1 MVKLY
6 KVDAG
11 TYEGLAASEADGF
24 EAMLSKY
31 NDQLAD
37 TVVAPENPFDT
48 AGGMT
53 VPSTNPAQAE
63 RAVKPIELVQP
74 AALGGIRTPEALATD
89 PAWSKQSYAGRK
101 KAVDEMLI
109 QARAAMIRENQ
120 APGTIATTMANLSKE
135 YGAVLG
141 KAPARSAQDVVTD
154 YDNAIGRAVIGG
166 AKSITDFF
174 GREDIPVPLSD
185 KATIPNPAAALSRAF
200 DAELENYETRAS
212 AASKDDDKFQQ
223 EIVAGLGAD
232 PSVLDR
238 VDATWQKAK
247 RNPGTTITEGVAS
260 AGMLMAGGALG
271 LGRKGIAGLSA
282 LMGGGAVRGGIYD
295 AVQQAPEAELL
306 HDPVYVDI
314 RAKTD
319 EKTARDA
326 LGVLRQSLQESRGKV
341 AFGALIGGLVGT
353 YGSVEQLA
361 ASMGKSL
368 PAAELKKLVADGYAK
383 AVLNATTKELATEVP
398 QEMAETA
405 LGNAGAA
412 GGGATIP
419 LGRGVPEA
427 GTQAALM
434 SVVPGGAAGAAHR
447 RSAAVQVAASTPNS
461 GPQQPVTA
469 GTTNTAGQSTPAVVT
484 TQATV
489 PNTPDAPHA
498 SEYAAMG
505 ITSTDPN
512 EIMMEDIKTGE
523 MRSVYTVPPAEFE
536 ATFGA
541 TPSELF
547 GDSVLDVPPAGT
559 VAPSMTPP
567 FQDPQMQ
574 PVQAGAP
581 AVNPDGVMT
590 ATEEPA
596 PPRTGAR
603 PEAAP
608 TQLEQVETRSP
619 PDLSQVYMVNAEG
632 KPVTVAEAQ
641 AAQQEAEQLIATFI
655 EGDTPLVPER
665 NELDAQSVAVQQLP
679 DTVFTSKFAERM
691 NNVFA
696 DDAIVD
702 APLRVAGRAGVSK
715 ADVAALEAAG
725 FATNGRMTV
734 EQYGAWSR
742 VAKARAMRAPA
753 PSTVE
758 VPAAPAPRRVGK
770 KKEPVTETPNDV
782 TPASPESGRREGQAT
797 TGQSDGDT
805 PAVAG
810 PQTGAAGRVDQGVL
824 EVARAR
830 STAKARGVRGRADTK
845 TAGRADAVAEWSEY
859 SDGSVAFDKLGAR
872 ARQAWTDA
880 VNDGRPTIHLA
891 DELTRDTKAL
901 AVQNKIASEAS
912 TEAAATARDE
922 SRSALAAEVQ
932 NTTLG
937 RPVPLP
943 AEAIAA
949 LRADNINGA
958 LDVIAQTGSTP
969 LARAIA
975 ARFREI
981 GLGAVKVRIGMPEH
995 VSGSGAHGVLAGTY
1009 NSETR
1014 TITLHP
1020 EYGLDEH
1027 VLLHEVAHAATIEG
1041 IDNPKTPA
1049 QKAAVMELYKLYNE
1063 AAARIQSDKPVYGT
1077 SKGVKEFVAEAYG
1090 NPKFQQQLK
1099 DLKTPAG
1106 QSFWGR
1112 VRNAFLRVTGL
1123 DKIMG
1128 LTGDDNLLGRTL
1140 AAADA
1145 LLAAP
1150 DGGLYRTV
1158 ALRIDDVLNKI
1169 APERAAAAANTMR
1182 KRPNESWTDWVAR
1195 KLSAYAQPMFTAERG
1210 YTVVAKDGKEI
1221 GSFADLPTARAIQS
1235 ANAGSVIDERRGMFT
1250 AETSPGKFTETMAN
1264 RVAAGTTASWT
1275 QYVKP
1280 FTDKLNAFYKEDG
1293 RSAYAVHK
1301 DLNLVANALSA
1312 LDANRVGRAWKTAL
1326 TPTAEAQRM
1335 SIYERVVLG
1344 TLPPTTGMRLAQ
1356 RLVAVP
1362 TNRALD
1368 AQGNPVP
1375 IYDTMGGITDAA
1387 ANKILTD
1394 HPEAAKFLSQTAK
1407 PELDAIRD
1415 HVKQLNKDALQF
1427 DARAMRVLDMY
1438 GQQNYFP
1445 LRGREA
1451 GGWVDVP
1458 PGFSPT
1464 ETPSLHLREGRTGLA
1479 ETPLD
1484 NLIADVHTANERVVE
1499 KDRANILWR
1508 QFIKM
1513 QNGTPQEKANA
1524 KRFFEQAGIQYDHS
1538 SVLDATQ
1545 SAKNANEPAHTS
1557 STTIVARVPE
1567 RNGSGKVRQ
1576 IFFTINPHAD
1586 GGQRGANY
1594 VSAWSGSLVQP
1605 SDNIALKGLTA
1616 MTRGTS
1622 SMFTRLNPTFAPI
1635 DLYRTHK
1642 WLASM
1647 LAGDFGAAP
1656 SIAYAKY
1663 AAVANPVTI
1672 GKVLAGAKNVNPE
1685 VATALDE
1692 MRAEGGLLTY
1702 HTATGQTG
1710 ASEKLRGAGRFGSQ
1724 AKDAA
1729 THILD
1734 VYNEA
1739 YEYSPRVAAYMAL
1752 REHGVSK
1759 AEASLWA
1766 LRTAN
1771 FSMQGEWT
1779 NNIRAV
1785 VPFFNPAAQGVRR
1798 VADTLHQ
1805 VNIGNRRAQLMVG
1818 GRMLMAAAAYVLANS
1833 LIGKDDEG
1841 QDELDKMA
1849 PSKVYRNNYLP
1860 NPLTG
1865 ELVALPRPIDAGFID
1880 GVGIAAA
1887 RVALGHTTAADAVK
1901 EWVTEG
1907 LQRLSPVEAKEYHG
1921 VLRSLIA
1928 AFSGG
1933 FRPLYEVSVNETGLG
1948 TPIANDAEKAGK
1960 IAALNGRSTT
1970 PQAYKD
1976 IAAALHGGVGVGRYA
1991 PEDVRHVITNYGAWF
2006 GQTLDSMLSKLD
2018 DTQAPRR
2025 GDSKLLPLV
2034 GRFTESR
2041 PETRPR
2047 FYNMFERAGEAAK
2060 ELNSRPEA
2068 DRAQWR
2074 VDNPE
2079 QAQLADMHKETDTA
2093 IRNLSRTQRASGQTP
2108 ADSAETT
2115 QRARARIQDDFI
2127 RRYRE
2132 VTQ

>member
-11 TYEGLAASEADGF
+11 TYEAMAASEADGF

-37 TVVAPENPFDT
+37 AVVAPENPFDT

-63 RAVKPIELVQP
+63 RAVKPIKPIELVQP

-120 APGTIATTMANLSKE
+120 PPGTIATTMANLSKE

-141 KAPARSAQDVVTD
+141 KAPGSQLSAGGKVMAGINDIN
-154 YDNAIGRAVIGG
+154 NAFGKGVMGG
-166 AKSITDFF
+166 AKSVVDAF
-174 GREDIPVPLSD
+174 GAGS
-185 KATIPNPAAALSRAF
+185 ALSRAF
-200 DAELENYETRAS
+200 DDELKKYDTAYATD
-212 AASKDDDKFQQ
+212 AAKDDQKFQQ
-223 EIVAGLGAD
+223 ELVAGLGAD

-238 VDATWQKAK
+238 VTTTAQGAL
-247 RNPGTTITEGVAS
+247 RNPGKTVAQGAGSIVTTV
-260 AGMLMAGGALG
+260 AGGAVG
-271 LGRKGIAGLSA
+271 LGRLGIAGLSA
-282 LMGGGAVRGGIYD
+282 LMGAGAVRGGIYD
-295 AVQQAPEAELL
+295 AVQEAPETELMN
-306 HDPVYVDI
+306 DPVYVDI

-326 LGVLRQSLQESRGKV
+326 LGILRQSLHEAQGKV

-353 YGSVEQLA
+353 YGSVEQMA
-361 ASMGKSL
+361 ASLGKTMS
-368 PAAELKKLVADGYAK
+368 AAELKKMVAEGYAK
-383 AVLNATTKELATEVP
+383 VIGKAAGKEVITEAP
-398 QEMAETA
+398 QEAAETA

-412 GGGATIP
+412 QGGATIP
-419 LGRGVPEA
+419 MDRGVPEA
-427 GTQAALM
+427 ATQAALM

-447 RSAAVQVAASTPNS
+447 RQAGVQAAPGGQATVEPAMTSTP
-461 GPQQPVTA
+461 PPT
-469 GTTNTAGQSTPAVVT
+469 GQSTPTAT
-484 TQATV
+484 PTQPTV
-489 PNTPDAPHA
+489 PNTPAAPHA

-512 EIMMEDIKTGE
+512 EIMLEVQGGPQRGE

-547 GDSVLDVPPAGT
+547 GDKVLDMPPAGT
-559 VAPSMTPP
+559 AAPSMTPP

-574 PVQAGAP
+574 PVQAPAP
-581 AVNPDGVMT
+581 GVNPDGVMT
-590 ATEEPA
+590 AMEEPVA
-596 PPRTGAR
+596 PRAGAR
-603 PEAAP
+603 PDVAP
-608 TQLEQVETRSP
+608 TQLEQVETRKP

-679 DTVFTSKFAERM
+679 DTVFTGKFAERM

-725 FATNGRMTV
+725 FATNGRMTA
-734 EQYGAWSR
+734 EQYGEWSR

-753 PSTVE
+753 PPTVE
-758 VPAAPAPRRVGK
+758 VPAAVAPRRVGK

-995 VSGSGAHGVLAGTY
+995 VPGSGAHGVLAGTY
-1009 NSETR
+1009 NPETR

-1077 SKGVKEFVAEAYG
+1077 SKGVKEFVGEAYS
-1090 NPKFQQQLK
+1090 NPKLQQQLK
-1099 DLKTPAG
+1099 DMKSPSG
-1106 QSFWGR
+1106 QSLWGR
-1112 VRNAFLRVTGL
+1112 VRNTFLRIMGL

-1145 LLAAP
+1145 LLAPP
-1150 DGGLYRTV
+1150 DGGLYGT
-1158 ALRIDDVLNKI
+1158 APLRITDVLNKI
-1169 APERAAAAANTMR
+1169 APERAKAAANIFR

-1221 GSFADLPTARAIQS
+1221 GSFADLPTARAVQS

-1264 RVAAGTTASWT
+1264 RVAAGTTASLT

-1344 TLPPTTGMRLAQ
+1344 TLPPTTGMRMAQ
-1356 RLVAVP
+1356 RIAADP
-1362 TNRALD
+1362 ANRALD

-1464 ETPSLHLREGRTGLA
+1464 ETPSLHLREGRKGLA

-1499 KDRANILWR
+1499 KDRANLLWR
-1508 QFIKM
+1508 MFIKM

-1524 KRFFEQAGIQYDHS
+1524 KRFFKQAGIRYDHS

-1557 STTIVARVPE
+1557 STTIVARVPA
-1567 RNGSGKVRQ
+1567 RSGNGKVEQ
-1576 IFFTINPHAD
+1576 KFFVIDPYYD

-1622 SMFTRLNPTFAPI
+1622 SMFTRLNPLFAPI

-1663 AAVANPVTI
+1663 AAVANPVAI
-1672 GKVLAGAKNVNPE
+1672 GKVLAGAKNVNPK

-1692 MRAEGGLLTY
+1692 LRAEGGLLTY

-1710 ASEKLRGAGRFGSQ
+1710 ASAKLRGAGRFGSQ

-1798 VADTLHQ
+1798 VADVLHQ
-1805 VNIGNRRAQLMVG
+1805 VKIGNRRAQLMVG
-1818 GRMLMAAAAYVLANS
+1818 GRMLMAAATYVLANS

-2068 DRAQWR
+2068 DRPQWR

-2093 IRNLSRTQRASGQTP
+2093 LRNLSRTQRASGQTP

>member
-48 AGGMT
+48 TGGMT

-74 AALGGIRTPEALATD
+74 ASLGGIRTPEALATD

-120 APGTIATTMANLSKE
+120 APGTIATTMANLTKE

-141 KAPARSAQDVVTD
+141 KAPGSQLSTGGKIMAGINDIN
-154 YDNAIGRAVIGG
+154 NAFGKGVLGG
-166 AKSITDFF
+166 AKSVVDAF
-174 GREDIPVPLSD
+174 GAGS
-185 KATIPNPAAALSRAF
+185 TLSRAF
-200 DAELENYETRAS
+200 EDELKKYDTEYATDAA
-212 AASKDDDKFQQ
+212 KDDQKFQQ
-223 EIVAGLGAD
+223 ELVTGLGAD
-232 PSVLDR
+232 PSILDR
-238 VDATWQKAK
+238 VATTAK
-247 RNPGTTITEGVAS
+247 GALRNPGKTVAEGTGSVVTT
-260 AGMLMAGGALG
+260 LAGGAVG
-271 LGRKGIAGLSA
+271 LGRLGIAGLSA
-282 LMGGGAVRGGIYD
+282 LMGAGAVRGGIYD
-295 AVQQAPEAELL
+295 AVQQAPEAELMT
-306 HDPVYVDI
+306 DPVYVDI

-326 LGVLRQSLQESRGKV
+326 LGVLRQSLHEAQGKV

-353 YGSVEQLA
+353 YGSVEQMA
-361 ASMGKSL
+361 ASLGKTMS
-368 PAAELKKLVADGYAK
+368 AGEMKRLVADGYAK
-383 AVLNATTKELATEVP
+383 VIAKAAGKEVITEAP
-398 QEMAETA
+398 QEAVETA

-412 GGGATIP
+412 AGGATIP
-419 LGRGVPEA
+419 LDRGVPEA
-427 GTQAALM
+427 ATQAALM
-434 SVVPGGAAGAAHR
+434 SVVPGGAAGAVHR
-447 RSAAVQVAASTPNS
+447 RQ
-461 GPQQPVTA
+461 A
-469 GTTNTAGQSTPAVVT
+469 GTQAAPATAEPAMPPVPPSATESTPAT
-484 TQATV
+484 APTQTTV
-489 PNTPDAPHA
+489 PNTAAAPHA

-512 EIMMEDIKTGE
+512 EIMMEDIKSGE
-523 MRSVYTVPPAEFE
+523 MRSIYTVPPAEFE

-547 GDSVLDVPPAGT
+547 GDQVLDAPPPGV
-559 VAPSMTPP
+559 VAPGMTPP
-567 FQDPQMQ
+567 FQDPQMT
-574 PVQAGAP
+574 PVQESASTDG
-581 AVNPDGVMT
+581 NPEGVMT

-596 PPRTGAR
+596 APRTGSR
-603 PEAAP
+603 PETAP
-608 TQLEQVETRSP
+608 TQLEQVETRRP
-619 PDLSQVYMVNAEG
+619 PDMSQVYMVNADG
-632 KPVTVAEAQ
+632 KPVTMAEAQ
-641 AAQQEAEQLIATFI
+641 AAQQEAEQLIASFT
-655 EGDTPLVPER
+655 EGDTPLTPER
-665 NELDAQSVAVQQLP
+665 SELDAQSVAVQQLP
-679 DTVFTSKFAERM
+679 DTVFTGKFADRI
-691 NNVFA
+691 NKVFA
-696 DDAIVD
+696 DEAIVD
-702 APLRVAGRAGVSK
+702 APLRVTGRASLSK
-715 ADVAALEAAG
+715 ADAAALEAAG
-725 FATNGRMTV
+725 FATNGRMTA
-734 EQYGAWSR
+734 EQYGEWSR
-742 VAKARAMRAPA
+742 VAQARAMRAPA
-753 PSTVE
+753 PAAT
-758 VPAAPAPRRVGK
+758 APATPRRVGK

-797 TGQSDGDT
+797 TGQGDGDT
-805 PAVAG
+805 PTVAG
-810 PQTGAAGRVDQGVL
+810 PQAGVAGRVDQGVL

-880 VNDGRPTIHLA
+880 VGDGRPTIHLA

-901 AVQNKIASEAS
+901 AVQDKIASEAL
-912 TEAAATARDE
+912 TEAVATARDE

-932 NTTLG
+932 NTALG
-937 RPVPLP
+937 RRVPLS
-943 AEAIAA
+943 AEAVIA
-949 LRADNINGA
+949 LRSDNINGA
-958 LDVIAQTGSTP
+958 LDAIAQMGSTP

-975 ARFREI
+975 ARFRES
-981 GLGAVKVRIGMPEH
+981 GLGAVKISIGAPES
-995 VSGSGAHGVLAGTY
+995 VANSGRFGTLAATY
-1009 NSETR
+1009 NPKTR
-1014 TITLHP
+1014 TMTLHP
-1020 EYGLDEH
+1020 ELGLDEH
-1027 VLLHEVAHAATIEG
+1027 VFLHEAAHAATLEG
-1041 IDNPKTPA
+1041 IENPKTPA
-1049 QKAAVMELYKLYNE
+1049 QKAAVMELYSVYNDT
-1063 AAARIQSDKPVYGT
+1063 AARLQADKTPYALDSVQ
-1077 SKGVKEFVAEAYG
+1077 EFVAEAYG

-1210 YTVVAKDGKEI
+1210 YTVVAKDGKEL
-1221 GSFADLPTARAIQS
+1221 GSFADLPTARAVQS

-1264 RVAAGTTASWT
+1264 RVAAGTTESWA
-1275 QYVKP
+1275 QHVKP
-1280 FTDKLNAFYKEDG
+1280 FTDKLNAFYKGDG
-1293 RSAYAVHK
+1293 RSAYKVHK
-1301 DLNLVANALSA
+1301 ELNLVANALSA

-1375 IYDTMGGITDAA
+1375 IYETMGGITDAA
-1387 ANKILTD
+1387 ANKILAD

-1464 ETPSLHLREGRTGLA
+1464 ETPSLHLREGRQGLA

-1484 NLIADVHTANERVVE
+1484 NLIADVHTANQRVVE

-1508 QFIKM
+1508 QFLKM

-1524 KRFFEQAGIQYDHS
+1524 KRFFKHAGIQYDHS

-1576 IFFTINPHAD
+1576 IFFTINPYAD

-1672 GKVLAGAKNVNPE
+1672 GKILAGAKNVNSD

-1710 ASEKLRGAGRFGSQ
+1710 ASEKLRGAGRFGGQ
-1724 AKDAA
+1724 AKDTA

-1798 VADTLHQ
+1798 VADVLHQ
-1805 VNIGNRRAQLMVG
+1805 VKIGNRRAQLMVG
-1818 GRMLMAAAAYVLANS
+1818 GRMLMAAATYVLANS

-1901 EWVTEG
+1901 EWATEG

-1948 TPIANDAEKAGK
+1948 TPIANDSEKAGK

-1991 PEDVRHVITNYGAWF
+1991 PEDVRHVVTNYGAWF
-2006 GQTLDSMLSKLD
+2006 GQTLDSILSRLD
-2018 DTQAPRR
+2018 DTQAPRK

-2093 IRNLSRTQRASGQTP
+2093 LRNLSRTQRASGQTP

-2115 QRARARIQDDFI
+2115 HRARARIQDDFI